1 MRRGF
6 ACRVFQTHP
15 LCEPEYAGGHRF
27 LWLAPLR
34 SREIRRVGGSLRI
47 ILAPATTST
56 VLSEPTHRY
65 ARGGHASVQAIPPLR
80 LSEITALLLSV
91 PNFAGMSKDLLTN

>member
-56 VLSEPTHRY
+56 VLVSAHSWVRSRRAPEGREGVAPS
-65 ARGGHASVQAIPPLR
+65 GSPLPLPPNPACTPSQPPGR
-80 LSEITALLLSV
+80 PFLL
-91 PNFAGMSKDLLTN
+91 